1 MRVSYVI
8 RNLRE
13 DEVNIPI
20 EWAREEGWNP
30 GLHDG
35 ACHYPVDTSGW
46 FCADYDGEVIGVG
59 VATNYDETF
68 CFGGFYIV
76 KDNCRHHGIGWDIC
90 SAIFAH
96 AGDRNFGVDGVYE
109 MQDKYTEKMGLR
121 FAYRNIRWQGVA
133 AGKEQPDLVSSQ
145 DVPFEELLAY
155 DTAHFPVERR
165 VFLEKWIHQPEATA
179 LVKLD
184 KDEKISGYG
193 VIRKCYEGYKIGPIF
208 ADTPDIANE
217 IFEGLTAPIPGEVI
231 FYDTPEPN
239 TAAVRMAQERSM
251 VEVFGTARMYTKMAP
266 ALPLNEIFGVTTF
279 ELG

>member
-35 ACHYPVDTSGW
+35 ACHYPVDPSGW

-121 FAYRNIRWQGVA
+121 FAYRISDGRGLQW
-133 AGKEQPDLVSSQ
+133 ERQPTLVLHRMFPLKSYWHMT
-145 DVPFEELLAY
+145 LII
-155 DTAHFPVERR
+155 FPVERKY
-165 VFLEKWIHQPEATA
+165 F
-179 LVKLD
+179 
-184 KDEKISGYG
+184 
-193 VIRKCYEGYKIGPIF
+193 
-208 ADTPDIANE
+208 
-217 IFEGLTAPIPGEVI
+217 
-231 FYDTPEPN
+231 
-239 TAAVRMAQERSM
+239 
-251 VEVFGTARMYTKMAP
+251 
-266 ALPLNEIFGVTTF
+266 
-279 ELG
+279 